1 MVKMKD
7 MVSLRGVFKM
17 KVYKGEGEKRELIE
31 TFEDDNLIVDLAR
44 TTMAHLIAGDVTNR
58 QMKFIS
64 FGTNGTAPTVDDT
77 AITNPYTK
85 NLGVIITPNL
95 NNTVNQV
102 TFEWN
107 LTTSEAN
114 GLAIMEFGMLTA
126 DGKLFCRRTRTT
138 PINKQSD
145 ISLEGTWT
153 IIF

>member
-1 MVKMKD
+1 

-17 KVYKGEGEKRELIE
+17 NVYRNEGEERKLIE
-31 TFEDDNLIVDLAR
+31 TFEDNNLIVDLAR

-58 QMKFIS
+58 SMKSIS
-64 FGTNGTAPTVDDT
+64 FGTNGSSPAVGDT
-77 AITNPYTK
+77 DITNPYTK
-85 NLGVIITPNL
+85 NLGSITYPAMG
-95 NNTVNQV
+95 QV
-102 TFEWN
+102 TFSWS

-114 GLAIMEFGMLTA
+114 GLAIMEFGMLTN
-126 DGKLFCRRTRTT
+126 DGKLFCRRTRST

>member
-1 MVKMKD
+1 MVEFKD
-7 MVSLRGVFKM
+7 TVSLRGVFKVN
-17 KVYKGEGEKRELIE
+17 VYKHDADGKKLIE
-31 TFEDDNLIVDLAR
+31 TFEDDNLIVNLAR

-58 QMKFIS
+58 SMKSIS
-64 FGTNGTAPTVDDT
+64 FGTNGSNPTVDDT
-77 AITNPYTK
+77 VITNPFTK
-85 NLGVIITPNL
+85 NLGAITYPAMG
-95 NNTVNQV
+95 QV
-102 TFEWN
+102 TFSWS

-114 GLAIMEFGMLTA
+114 GLAIMEFGMLTV